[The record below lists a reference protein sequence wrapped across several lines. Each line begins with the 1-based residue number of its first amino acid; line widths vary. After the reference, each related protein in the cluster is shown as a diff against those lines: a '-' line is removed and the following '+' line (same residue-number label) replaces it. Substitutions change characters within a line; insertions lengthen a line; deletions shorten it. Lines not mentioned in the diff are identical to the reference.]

1 MRHFGV
7 LSFPWKGHLYPL
19 TALGREL
26 VRRGHEVTVFQVP
39 DVATFVQ
46 AAGLGFCEIGRS
58 AFAAGTVRTLD
69 MQQSRLQGFAALRFI
84 YQRFSQNAAMLLRDA
99 PQAIRAAG
107 IDALLVD
114 QAELAGGTVTER
126 LHLPFVT
133 VIVTLPFIRDAS
145 VPFFCYHDATS
156 RGVVARAR
164 NAWGNSRVERLGAR
178 NRAQINEARRSWRLP
193 PLLRDEDFY
202 SPLAQIAQVP
212 KEFDFPERHLPPTF
226 YYAGPFLDPGGRHL
240 LDFPWERIDPTRPLV
255 FVSMGTLQNGVE
267 RVFRLVA
274 EACADLPVQMVIS
287 LGGGLSRVRLGAL
300 SGSPLVVDYAPQLEL
315 LRKAALTIFHGGLNT
330 ALESLACGVPMV
342 ALPVTIDQPGVGARI
357 KRTHT
362 GITIPVQR
370 LSIRALRAA
379 IAKVLTDTSY
389 RNNARRFQNQ
399 IARANGVELA
409 ADLIEAALG
418 QRATPQSNAGSPFNR
433 STIRLYSPSR
443 CAVNSPADAP
453 VYPGPEHRTRV

>member
-26 VRRGHEVTVFQVP
+26 VRRGHEVTVFQIP
-39 DVATFVQ
+39 DVATLVQ

-58 AFAAGTVRTLD
+58 AFAAGTLRTLD
-69 MQQSRLQGFAALRFI
+69 MQQSKLQGFAALRFV
-84 YQRFSQNAAMLLRDA
+84 YQRFAQNAAMLLRDA

-114 QAELAGGTVTER
+114 QAELAGGTVAER
-126 LHLPFVT
+126 LHLPFINA
-133 VIVTLPFIRDAS
+133 IVTLPFTRDPS
-145 VPFFCYHDATS
+145 VPFFCFHDATG

-164 NAWGNSRVERLGAR
+164 NAWGNSRVERLGTR
-178 NRAQINEARRSWRLP
+178 NRAQINEARRSWRLLP
-193 PLLRDEDFY
+193 QRRDEDFY
-202 SPLAQIAQVP
+202 SPLAQITQVP
-212 KEFDFPERHLPPTF
+212 QEFDFPERHLPPTF
-226 YYAGPFLDPGGRHL
+226 YYAGPFLDPGGRRAVH
-240 LDFPWERIDPTRPLV
+240 FPWERVDSTRQLV

-274 EACADLPVQMVIS
+274 EACADLPVQLVIS
-287 LGGGLSRVRLGAL
+287 LGGGLSRARLGAL
-300 SGSPLVVDYAPQLEL
+300 SGSPIVVDYAPQLEL
-315 LRKAALTIFHGGLNT
+315 LRKAALAVFHGGLNT

-362 GITIPVQR
+362 GISIPVQR
-370 LSIRALRAA
+370 LSTGSLRAA
-379 IAKVLTDTSY
+379 IAKVLTDPSY
-389 RNNARRFQNQ
+389 RQNAQRLQSQ

-409 ADLIEAALG
+409 ANLIETALG
-418 QRATPQSNAGSPFNR
+418 PKHIPTRSHAEGSLAGIAS
-433 STIRLYSPSR
+433 
-443 CAVNSPADAP
+443 D
-453 VYPGPEHRTRV
+453 RVCR